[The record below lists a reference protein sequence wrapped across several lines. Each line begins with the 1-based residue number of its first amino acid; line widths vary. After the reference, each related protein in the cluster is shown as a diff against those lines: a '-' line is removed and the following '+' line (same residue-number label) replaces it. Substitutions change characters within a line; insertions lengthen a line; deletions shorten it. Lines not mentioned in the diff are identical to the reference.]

1 MFRLPEEGM
10 LMIINVHISI
20 IGKLDLH
27 ITVEASV
34 DTSATKD
41 IRIENKL
48 EIEVT
53 YMTIVRYWS
62 DLLRVV
68 CIQLKTF

>member
-1 MFRLPEEGM
+1 M
-10 LMIINVHISI
+10 LVIVNVHIRI
-20 IGKLDLH
+20 IGQLDLH

-41 IRIENKL
+41 IMIENQL

-68 CIQLKTF
+68 CIQLQTF